1 MRKMSSP
8 LTLET
13 LLILACVRRDLDA
26 ERIQDLVK
34 RCPDWHVILRGVERW
49 SLAPLVY
56 TSLRQADP
64 TGQVPDHVAERLRH
78 LYRRQTIYWIDQR
91 EVLREMLQRLS
102 EASVPAIVLKGAALA
117 TLVYPSP
124 ALRPTRKVDLLVRP
138 RDAARAEALLK
149 SMRDAPASP
158 ATAGAGAGPDRHPG
172 LRHRSGRRM
181 SLLDVCTHILTLR
194 RPADRLPAAH
204 IPIEHFWERARPA
217 QIESVAALVFSP
229 EDLLL
234 HIALDLAFAGQFVG
248 HARTLCDIGQTCGR
262 YGDAID
268 WSQVITHARAYQT
281 VKPLYYALRWA
292 RELVG
297 AGVPSQALAELRG
310 EFKQVPL
317 EERLIA
323 AGARQAI
330 LPDQAAAS
338 IPSVARLAAHLLKHH
353 RAKDGV
359 TTAIRHLGRLCQRR
373 LQPLRLS
380 SEPRRALGTG
390 VDLRAQ
396 PSAIAIVLPVYRP
409 RLDDEVLA
417 TVDRAIA
424 LLQHGDWHLV
434 APMSLETSFYEKRYG
449 KAIVRFPD
457 ACLDLRRNYNRLLL
471 TDEFYATFAQY
482 EYMLVIQDDVYVLR
496 DDLAYWQAR
505 RFDYIGAPWPM
516 GLEYVLSM
524 SPKPG
529 IHGHTVTAYVGNGG
543 FSLRRI
549 AACRQLLAEF
559 AEEAAWFGKNEN
571 EDMFFAVF
579 GQFSQQ
585 FTLPSLRVA
594 AAFAWEVRLPRMH
607 ALCEG
612 QLPMAIHAYDR
623 HDPEFFARTIH
634 HAASSSS

>member
-1 MRKMSSP
+1 MREMSSP

-34 RCPDWHVILRGVERW
+34 RGPDWHVILRGVERW

-56 TSLRQADP
+56 TSLRQAGP

-78 LYRRQTIYWIDQR
+78 LYRRQTIHWIDQR
-91 EVLREMLQRLS
+91 EVLRETLQRLS

-124 ALRPTRKVDLLVRP
+124 ALRPTRKVDLLVRQ

-149 SMRDAPASP
+149 SMREAPAALA
-158 ATAGAGAGPDRHPG
+158 ATGAGAWPDRHPG
-172 LRHRSGRRM
+172 LGHRRRRRM
-181 SLLDVCTHILTLR
+181 SLLDVRTHILTLR
-194 RPADRLPAAH
+194 RPADRPLAAH
-204 IPIEHFWERARPA
+204 IPIENLWERARPA
-217 QIESVAALVFSP
+217 EIESVAALVFSP

-234 HIALDLAFAGQFVG
+234 HIALDLAFAGRFVG

-268 WSQVITHARAYQT
+268 WSQVIAQARAYQT

-292 RELVG
+292 GELVG
-297 AGVPSQALAELRG
+297 AGVPSQALAELRRG
-310 EFKQVPL
+310 FKQVPL
-317 EERLIA
+317 EDWLIA

-330 LPDQAAAS
+330 LPDQAAAP
-338 IPSVARLAAHLLKHH
+338 IRSVARLAAHLLKHH

-359 TTAIRHLGRLCQRR
+359 TVAFGHLGRLCQRR
-373 LQPLRLS
+373 LQRFRLS
-380 SEPRRALGTG
+380 YRPALGTG
-390 VDLRAQ
+390 VNLRAQ
-396 PSAIAIVLPVYRP
+396 PSAIAIVLPIYRP

-424 LLQHGDWHLV
+424 LLQHGDWYLV

-457 ACLDLRRNYNRLLL
+457 ACLDSVRNYSRLLL

-496 DDLAYWQAR
+496 DDLAYWQTR

-516 GLEYVLSM
+516 GLEYVLNM

-529 IHGHTVTAYVGNGG
+529 IHGHPVTAYVGNGG

-559 AEEAAWFGKNEN
+559 AEEAAWFRKHQQP
-571 EDMFFAVF
+571 EDTFFAIF

-623 HDPEFFARTIH
+623 CDPEFFASTIH
-634 HAASSSS
+634 HAASSDS

>member
-1 MRKMSSP
+1 MMRNMSSL

-13 LLILACVRRDLDA
+13 LLILACVRRDLDT

-34 RCPDWHVILRGVERW
+34 RGPDWHVILRGVERW

-56 TSLRQADP
+56 TSLRQADL
-64 TGQVPDHVAERLRH
+64 TGQVPDPVAERLRH
-78 LYRRQTIYWIDQR
+78 LYRRQTIHWIDQR
-91 EVLREMLQRLS
+91 EVLRETLQRFS
-102 EASVPAIVLKGAALA
+102 EAGVPAIVLKGAALA

-124 ALRPTRKVDLLVRP
+124 ALRPTRKVDLLVRQS
-138 RDAARAEALLK
+138 DAARVEALLK
-149 SMRDAPASP
+149 SMREAPASP
-158 ATAGAGAGPDRHPG
+158 AAAGDPG
-172 LRHRSGRRM
+172 LGHRSRRRM
-181 SLLDVCTHILTLR
+181 SLLDVCTHFLNLR

-204 IPIEHFWERARPA
+204 ISIDSFWWRARPA

-234 HIALDLAFAGQFVG
+234 HIALDLASADRFVG

-268 WSQVITHARAYQT
+268 WGRVITEARAYQT

-297 AGVPSQALAELRG
+297 AGVPSQALAELRRG
-310 EFKQVPL
+310 FKQVPL
-317 EERLIA
+317 EDRLIA

-330 LPDQAAAS
+330 LPEQAAAP

-353 RAKDGV
+353 RATDGV
-359 TTAIRHLGRLCQRR
+359 TIAFRHLGRVCQRR
-373 LQPLRLS
+373 LQRLRLS

-390 VDLRAQ
+390 VDLRVQ
-396 PSAIAIVLPVYRP
+396 PSAAIAIVLPIYRP
-409 RLDDEVLA
+409 RLNDEVLA
-417 TVDRAIA
+417 TMDRAIA

-449 KAIVRFPD
+449 KPIVRFPNAYFD
-457 ACLDLRRNYNRLLL
+457 SQRDYNRLLL
-471 TDEFYATFAQY
+471 SDEFYGTFAQY

-496 DDLAYWQAR
+496 DDLAYWQAC

-516 GLEYVLSM
+516 GLEHVLSM
-524 SPKPG
+524 SHKPG
-529 IHGHTVTAYVGNGG
+529 IYGHTLTAYVGNGG

-559 AEEAAWFGKNEN
+559 AEEAAWFRKNKQA
-571 EDMFFAVF
+571 EDTFFALF
-579 GQFSQQ
+579 GQLSQQ

-594 AAFAWEVRLPRMH
+594 AAFAWELRLPRMH

-623 HDPEFFARTIH
+623 CDPEFFARTIY
-634 HAASSSS
+634 HAASSGS

>member
-1 MRKMSSP
+1 MRNMSSP

-26 ERIQDLVK
+26 ERIQDLMK
-34 RCPDWHVILRGVERW
+34 RGPDWHVILRGVERW

-64 TGQVPDHVAERLRH
+64 TGQVPDPVAERLRH
-78 LYRRQTIYWIDQR
+78 LYRRQTIHWIDQR
-91 EVLREMLQRLS
+91 EVLRETLQRFS
-102 EASVPAIVLKGAALA
+102 EAGVPAIVLKGAALA

-124 ALRPTRKVDLLVRP
+124 ALRPTRKVDLLVRQ
-138 RDAARAEALLK
+138 RDAARVEALLK

-158 ATAGAGAGPDRHPG
+158 AAAGAGAGPDRHPG
-172 LRHRSGRRM
+172 LGHRSRRRM
-181 SLLDVCTHILTLR
+181 SLLDVCTHFLTLR

-204 IPIEHFWERARPA
+204 IPIEDFWERARPA

-268 WSQVITHARAYQT
+268 WSQVIAEARAYQT

-297 AGVPSQALAELRG
+297 AGVPSQALAELRRG
-310 EFKQVPL
+310 FRQVPL
-317 EERLIA
+317 EDRLIA

-330 LPDQAAAS
+330 LPDQAAAP

-359 TTAIRHLGRLCQRR
+359 TMAFRHLGRVCQRR
-373 LQPLRLS
+373 LQRLRLS

-396 PSAIAIVLPVYRP
+396 PSAIAIVLPIYRP

-457 ACLDLRRNYNRLLL
+457 ACLDSVRNYSRLLL

-505 RFDYIGAPWPM
+505 RFDYIGAPWPI
-516 GLEYVLSM
+516 GS
-524 SPKPG
+524 
-529 IHGHTVTAYVGNGG
+529 
-543 FSLRRI
+543 
-549 AACRQLLAEF
+549 
-559 AEEAAWFGKNEN
+559 
-571 EDMFFAVF
+571 
-579 GQFSQQ
+579 
-585 FTLPSLRVA
+585 
-594 AAFAWEVRLPRMH
+594 
-607 ALCEG
+607 
-612 QLPMAIHAYDR
+612 
-623 HDPEFFARTIH
+623 
-634 HAASSSS
+634 